1 MNFRNLI
8 ILFFCQL
15 ISSTGQLVVVTLGGI
30 IGSSLTGSQSI
41 ATLPVSLMV
50 VVTALTAIP
59 ATMLMRRIGRK
70 YGSVIASLSAAIAVL
85 LAAYAIKT
93 QSFIL
98 FALSAAMFGINAA
111 FSQQYRYAAAES
123 VNQEF
128 VSRSISLILLGAIGG
143 AMLGPELVTR
153 GQFWISDVQYAGTLI
168 SLALL
173 FVFQAILLLSL
184 GDFSISEE
192 GNDKTSGRK
201 LSIISKQ
208 RVFIMAMLGG
218 TVAYGSM
225 TFIMTATPL
234 SMHVIDGY
242 SIEATANVIRSHV
255 LAMYIP
261 SLVSGFLIEKYGLNK
276 IMSIG
281 VIGLLGASLAGMSGT
296 SVFMY
301 WLALVLLGIGWNF
314 LYVGG
319 TTMLTYTYE
328 PNERFK
334 AQGLNE
340 FCVFGISAFGSLLAG
355 TIMYKFG
362 WFVLVI
368 IPIPFLLMIGVGL
381 IVTNSEVSSLVLKK
395 RVENQ

>member
-1 MNFRNLI
+1 MHYRNLI

-30 IGSSLTGSQSI
+30 IGSSLTDNQSI

-50 VVTALTAIP
+50 VVTALSAIP
-59 ATMLMRRIGRK
+59 ATMIMKKIGRK
-70 YGSVIASLSAAIAVL
+70 YGSALASISAAMAVL
-85 LAAYAIKT
+85 LAALAIKN
-93 QSFIL
+93 QSFLL
-98 FALSAAMFGINAA
+98 FALSAALFGINAA

-123 VNQEF
+123 VDQKY
-128 VSRSISLILLGAIGG
+128 VGRSISMILGAIGG

-153 GQFWISDVQYAGTLI
+153 GQYWFDEILYAGTLVALAFLFCI
-168 SLALL
+168 QSL
-173 FVFQAILLLSL
+173 LLLSL
-184 GDFSISEE
+184 GSFKISS
-192 GNDKTSGRK
+192 NDDQKSPGRK
-201 LSIISKQ
+201 LNVIFKQ
-208 RVFIMAMLGG
+208 RVFIMAMLGA

-242 SIEATANVIRSHV
+242 SIEATASIIRSHV

-261 SLVSGFLIEKYGLNK
+261 SLISGFLIEKYGLNK
-276 IMSIG
+276 IMALG
-281 VIGLLGASLAGMSGT
+281 VIGLLGSSLIGLSGNT
-296 SVFMY
+296 IFMY

-340 FCVFGISAFGSLLAG
+340 FCVFGMSAIGSLLAG
-355 TIMYKFG
+355 TIMYLYG
-362 WFVLVI
+362 WYTLVI
-368 IPIPFLLMIGVGL
+368 IPIPFLIMIGAGL
-381 IVTNSEVSSLVLKK
+381 VVTHKE
-395 RVENQ
+395 VENIVANRNVN

>member
-1 MNFRNLI
+1 MNYRNLI

-70 YGSVIASLSAAIAVL
+70 YGSAIASLSAAIAVL
-85 LAAYAIKT
+85 LAAYAIKS

-98 FALSAAMFGINAA
+98 FALSAAMFGVNAA

-153 GQFWISDVQYAGTLI
+153 GQFWINDIQYAGTLI

-173 FVFQAILLLSL
+173 FVIQAILLLSL
-184 GDFSISEE
+184 GDFSINQD
-192 GNDKTSGRK
+192 GNDKTSVRK

-208 RVFIMAMLGG
+208 RVFIMA
-218 TVAYGSM
+218 
-225 TFIMTATPL
+225 TP
-234 SMHVIDGY
+234 
-242 SIEATANVIRSHV
+242 
-255 LAMYIP
+255 
-261 SLVSGFLIEKYGLNK
+261 
-276 IMSIG
+276 
-281 VIGLLGASLAGMSGT
+281 
-296 SVFMY
+296 
-301 WLALVLLGIGWNF
+301 
-314 LYVGG
+314 
-319 TTMLTYTYE
+319 
-328 PNERFK
+328 
-334 AQGLNE
+334 
-340 FCVFGISAFGSLLAG
+340 
-355 TIMYKFG
+355 
-362 WFVLVI
+362 
-368 IPIPFLLMIGVGL
+368 
-381 IVTNSEVSSLVLKK
+381 
-395 RVENQ
+395 

>member
-1 MNFRNLI
+1 MNYRNLI

-30 IGSSLTGSQSI
+30 IGSSLTASQSI

-70 YGSVIASLSAAIAVL
+70 YGSAIASLSAAIAVL
-85 LAAYAIKT
+85 LSAYAIKS

-98 FALSAAMFGINAA
+98 FVLSAAMFGINAA

-153 GQFWISDVQYAGTLI
+153 GQFWINDIQYAGTLI

-173 FVFQAILLLSL
+173 FVIQAILLLSL
-184 GDFSISEE
+184 GDFSINEE

-276 IMSIG
+276 IMSLG

-301 WLALVLLGIGWNF
+301 WLALVLLGVGWNF

-381 IVTNSEVSSLVLKK
+381 IITNTEVRSLVLKK
-395 RVENQ
+395 KAKNQ

>member
-1 MNFRNLI
+1 MNSRNLI

-30 IGSSLTGSQSI
+30 IGSNLTDNQSI

-50 VVTALTAIP
+50 VVTALSAIP
-59 ATMLMRRIGRK
+59 ATVLMRKIGRK
-70 YGSVIASLSAAIAVL
+70 YGSSIASISASVAILIAV
-85 LAAYAIKT
+85 YALHT
-93 QSFIL
+93 HSFYL
-98 FALSAAMFGINAA
+98 FVISAAMFGINTA

-123 VNQEF
+123 VDQKF
-128 VSRSISLILLGAIGG
+128 VGRSISLILLGAIGG

-153 GQFWISDVQYAGTLI
+153 GQFLIEGIQYGGTLI
-168 SLALL
+168 SISVL
-173 FVFQAILLLSL
+173 FVLQSLLLILLGPFRMKDDETTNKPTRPLVE
-184 GDFSISEE
+184 IV
-192 GNDKTSGRK
+192 
-201 LSIISKQ
+201 KQ
-208 RVFIMAMLGG
+208 RTFIMAMCGA

-234 SMHVIDGY
+234 SMHVIDGF

-261 SLVSGFLIEKYGLNK
+261 SLVSGFLIEKFGLNK
-276 IMSIG
+276 VMACG
-281 VIGLLGASLAGMSGT
+281 VIGLLGATVAGLTGQT
-296 SVFMY
+296 IFTY

-334 AQGLNE
+334 AQGINE
-340 FCVFGISAFGSLLAG
+340 FCVFGMSALGSLLAG
-355 TIMYKFG
+355 TIMYLYG
-362 WFVLVI
+362 WYTLVL
-368 IPIPFLLMIGVGL
+368 IPIPFLIMVAVGL
-381 IVTNSEVSSLVLKK
+381 KVTNKEVKSLVIS
-395 RVENQ
+395 RDG

>member
-1 MNFRNLI
+1 MHYRNLT

-30 IGSSLTGSQSI
+30 IGSSLTDNQSI

-50 VVTALTAIP
+50 VVTALSAIP
-59 ATMLMRRIGRK
+59 ATMIMKKIGRK
-70 YGSVIASLSAAIAVL
+70 YGSALASISAAMAVL
-85 LAAYAIKT
+85 LAAFAIKN
-93 QSFIL
+93 QSFLL
-98 FALSAAMFGINAA
+98 FALSAALFGINAA

-123 VNQEF
+123 VDQKF
-128 VSRSISLILLGAIGG
+128 VGRSISMILLGAIGG

-153 GQFWISDVQYAGTLI
+153 GQYWFDEILYAGTLVALAFLFCI
-168 SLALL
+168 QSL
-173 FVFQAILLLSL
+173 LLLSL
-184 GDFSISEE
+184 GSFKISS
-192 GNDKTSGRK
+192 NDDQKSPGRK
-201 LSIISKQ
+201 LNVIFKQ
-208 RVFIMAMLGG
+208 RVFIMAMLGA

-242 SIEATANVIRSHV
+242 SIEATANIIRSHV

-261 SLVSGFLIEKYGLNK
+261 SLISGFLIEKYGLNK
-276 IMSIG
+276 IMALG
-281 VIGLLGASLAGMSGT
+281 VIGLLGSSLVGLSGNT
-296 SVFMY
+296 IFMY

-340 FCVFGISAFGSLLAG
+340 FCVFGMSAIGSLLAG
-355 TIMYKFG
+355 TIMYFYG
-362 WFVLVI
+362 WYTLVI
-368 IPIPFLLMIGVGL
+368 IPIPFLIMIGAGL
-381 IVTNSEVSSLVLKK
+381 VVTHKE
-395 RVENQ
+395 VENIVANRNVT